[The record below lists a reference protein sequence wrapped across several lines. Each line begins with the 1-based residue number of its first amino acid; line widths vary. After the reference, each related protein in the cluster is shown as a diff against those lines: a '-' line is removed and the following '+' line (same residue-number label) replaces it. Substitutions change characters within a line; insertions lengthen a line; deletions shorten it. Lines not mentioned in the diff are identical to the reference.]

1 MGGRRLGKRGG
12 LGGMGGRSRSMQSG
26 VLRRVGQPHSGIG
39 ILYALTENLGN
50 GGNGGLENNEQHVVI
65 Q

>member
-1 MGGRRLGKRGG
+1 MDEGWVKEGGRA
-12 LGGMGGRSRSMQSG
+12 GGMGGRSRSMQSG

-39 ILYALTENLGN
+39 IFYALTENLGN
-50 GGNGGLENNEQHVVI
+50 GGLEKNEQHVVI